1 MSKRI
6 ENLGNYNTIRLM
18 LQKKGGDLSALMKD
32 IKNVGAREALPKQLS
47 AGIFVGVG
55 GAYVAY
61 KISEHIKIADS
72 FETKNWKKDWNLYW
86 QQKIRQTN
94 LNRRNRHADPMPR
107 V

>member
-61 KISEHIKIADS
+61 KISEHIK
-72 FETKNWKKDWNLYW
+72 
-86 QQKIRQTN
+86 
-94 LNRRNRHADPMPR
+94 NRRQLRDKELEERLESVLATENTTNEPESEESSC
-107 V
+107 